1 MKKLLVV
8 LTSFIFL
15 ISSMFVFSGC
25 LPWFFVDTDEDAAR
39 KDLENL
45 IKCMEND
52 DHDGVKNL
60 FAANRISNIEG
71 FEEDIDELLLY
82 FDGEVTSI
90 NSSGLMTDNDID
102 GNIRKKWYVVGGD
115 IVTST
120 GSYFI
125 NTYWCE
131 KDTSDKNNVGVWSI
145 FIFNHNDNPDRDFSF
160 YPGSWGDEVMDGI
173 HIIRFKDGELIS
185 K

>member
-1 MKKLLVV
+1 MVA
-8 LTSFIFL
+8 FA
-15 ISSMFVFSGC
+15 GC
-25 LPWFFVDTDEDAAR
+25 LPGFFIDTDSDAAR
-39 KDLENL
+39 KDLESL

-60 FAANRISNIEG
+60 FAANRISDMEG

-82 FDGEVTSI
+82 FNGEVTSI
-90 NSSGLMTDNDID
+90 KSSGTMTDNDVN

-115 IVTST
+115 IVTT
-120 GSYFI
+120 TDTYFLCS
-125 NTYWCE
+125 YWCE
-131 KDTSDKNNVGVWSI
+131 KDTSDKNNVGIWSI

-160 YPGSWGDEVMDGI
+160 YPGEWGDEVMDGI
-173 HIIRFKDGELIS
+173 HIIKYVDGELIS

>member
-1 MKKLLVV
+1 MKKILVV
-8 LTSFIFL
+8 LSSFILL
-15 ISSMFVFSGC
+15 ISSMFVFTGC
-25 LPWFFVDTDEDAAR
+25 LPWLFVDTDEDAAR
-39 KDLENL
+39 EDLESL

-60 FAANRISNIEG
+60 FASNRISDMEG
-71 FEEDIDELLLY
+71 FDEDIDELLLY

-90 NSSGLMTDNDID
+90 KSGGLLTDNDVD
-102 GNIRKKWYVVGGD
+102 GKIKKTWYVIGGD

-125 NTYWCE
+125 NTYICE
-131 KDTSDKNNVGVWSI
+131 QDTSDKNNVGVWSI
-145 FIFNHNDNPDRDFSF
+145 FIFNHNDNPDKDYSF
-160 YPGSWGDEVMDGI
+160 YPGSWGDKVMDGI
-173 HIIRFKDGELIS
+173 HIIRYKDGQLIS